1 MDAPAAPTVPSA
13 PGAHAGSGC
22 LRRWRPSTS
31 ALHPRWHIMSGV
43 GKPAIGGSPSYG
55 ALVAL
60 FGGVIALG
68 GFLVRQW
75 TKLMNRRITY
85 LKTLSETLYVRTLA
99 DGPGVLHTL
108 LSSAEQQ
115 EVIEVILAYR
125 FLLDAPG
132 GLSRDDEVVPDL
144 VEVRWRSPA

>member
-1 MDAPAAPTVPSA
+1 
-13 PGAHAGSGC
+13 
-22 LRRWRPSTS
+22 
-31 ALHPRWHIMSGV
+31 MSGV